1 MFYERGALKNFNLQ
15 GNTCA
20 RFSFP
25 SKEVPAQGFSTEL
38 CEFFKN
44 TCFAEPLRMGASV
57 FISLST

>member
-25 SKEVPAQGFSTEL
+25 SKEIPAQGFSTEL
-38 CEFFKN
+38 CEFF
-44 TCFAEPLRMGASV
+44 
-57 FISLST
+57 